1 MAFGRDAARP
11 RANIRAARL
20 WTCANG
26 VAAWSTRAAICRGGS
41 LSAISLR
48 CTASLRAVAGAI
60 RITATRR
67 SGLARPHAG
76 IVSALFSGRTA
87 FLRCR
92 GRPYRQQA
100 HSADDPRGRYLRIGA
115 QSPFVGVH
123 HPMYN
128 WGIGARAP
136 ILRTL
141 RRGGADAYA
150 SLELFCGRR
159 IGAARIA
166 VLDGRQGSLRG
177 LSVQDIADRRYPEIV
192 QPASAATAAFAGS
205 NDGQFC
211 LRI

>member
-1 MAFGRDAARP
+1 RDAARP

-20 WTCANG
+20 WTCANDG
-26 VAAWSTRAAICRGGS
+26 AAWSTRAAICRGGS

-67 SGLARPHAG
+67 SGLPRPHAG
-76 IVSALFSGRTA
+76 IVSALFSGRTV

-92 GRPYRQQA
+92 DRSYRPQA
-100 HSADDPRGRYLRIGA
+100 HSAHPPPGSLPSYRC

-136 ILRTL
+136 ILRAL

-150 SLELFCGRR
+150 SVELLRGRR
-159 IGAARIA
+159 IG
-166 VLDGRQGSLRG
+166 
-177 LSVQDIADRRYPEIV
+177 
-192 QPASAATAAFAGS
+192 
-205 NDGQFC
+205 
-211 LRI
+211 